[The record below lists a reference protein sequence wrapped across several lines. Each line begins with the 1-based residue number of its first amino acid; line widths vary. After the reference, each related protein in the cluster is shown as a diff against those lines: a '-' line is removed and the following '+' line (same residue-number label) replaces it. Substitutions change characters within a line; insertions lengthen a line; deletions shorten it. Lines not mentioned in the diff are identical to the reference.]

1 MSTASPATASDLQGA
16 WARTPQGWALN
27 LDGSAASQFALPR
40 LEIEQSPKGWL
51 CRCRFGDG
59 STREQL
65 DEAGSIHVAQRT
77 AAQLARGRIDGA
89 YGAAV
94 DALLR

>member
-1 MSTASPATASDLQGA
+1 MSTAAAATASALHAA
-16 WARTPQGWALN
+16 WTRTPQGWALN
-27 LDGSAASQFALPR
+27 LDGSAASKFALPR

-65 DEAGSIHVAQRT
+65 DDAGSIHVAQRT
-77 AAQLARGRIDGA
+77 AAQLARGRVEGP